1 MVLKPQEVPEDVFL
15 VLETYKLTWFSNRSV
30 RNDLAHGVLDPYKL
44 TWFSNTDKLLREKMG
59 VLDPYKLTW
68 FSNPTANASNVSL
81 F

>member
-44 TWFSNTDKLLREKMG
+44 TWFSNPRYEATDLSS

-68 FSNPTANASNVSL
+68 FSNRAMSL
-81 F
+81 CR